1 MSKGVSPMMGIVE
14 TVSLRKVF
22 LKFCVPKPTVQEELL

>member
-1 MSKGVSPMMGIVE
+1 MMGIVE

-22 LKFCVPKPTVQEELL
+22 LELFVPKLQTQEELL